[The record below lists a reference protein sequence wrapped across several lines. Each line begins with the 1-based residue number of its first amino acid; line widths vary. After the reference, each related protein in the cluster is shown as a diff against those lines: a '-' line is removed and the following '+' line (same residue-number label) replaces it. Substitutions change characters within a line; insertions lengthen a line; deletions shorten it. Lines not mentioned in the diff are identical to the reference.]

1 MYMDHIN
8 YIDMVSYVFMIIHNK
23 STTMDHC
30 LVKIRSL
37 PTPTKTKAGITGPP
51 GPRIKNE
58 PLGPRPTGF
67 GPLIP
72 ELTKDE
78 LI

>member
-37 PTPTKTKAGITGPP
+37 PTPTKTKAGITEPP
-51 GPRIKNE
+51 GPRTKI
-58 PLGPRPTGF
+58 GPRPTGV
-67 GPLIP
+67 GPWITKLTNDDLI
-72 ELTKDE
+72 
-78 LI
+78 